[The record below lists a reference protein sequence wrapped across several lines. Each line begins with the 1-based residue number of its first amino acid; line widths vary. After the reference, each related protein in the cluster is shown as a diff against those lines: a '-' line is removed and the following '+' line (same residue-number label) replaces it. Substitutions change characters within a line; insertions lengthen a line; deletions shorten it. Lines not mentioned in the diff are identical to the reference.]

1 MIVPEPIV
9 GWRRWNF
16 MYPHFLANLGNDTI
30 YVPREKIEAHCE
42 QYSTIGALVL
52 GKDHSEHQAP
62 HLTCMC
68 GIYAYKEKPRLL
80 REIRNSCSGFI
91 PRKAMTE
98 LIQLRLVYGEINL
111 WGKVIEHEDGYRAQF
126 GYPKRLWCTPAIEP
140 LAGWIG
146 YVYGVPCEV
155 MPSGDDEEI
164 KIKSPMWKPDPKT
177 IITKY
182 ACGHELTIKVE
193 YKNWTAYFRDIFAQA
208 GTLMAAPKIA
218 IYCDVGF
225 CPKCFALMFSTK
237 RKGQSI

>member
-1 MIVPEPIV
+1 
-9 GWRRWNF
+9 

-30 YVPREKIEAHCE
+30 YVPREKIEARCE
-42 QYSTIGALVL
+42 QYSTIGTLVL
-52 GKDHSEHQAP
+52 RKDHSEQQAP

-80 REIRNSCSGFI
+80 REIRNINSG
-91 PRKAMTE
+91 
-98 LIQLRLVYGEINL
+98 LRLVYGEINL

-155 MPSGDDEEI
+155 MPSEDGEEI
-164 KIKSPMWKPDPKT
+164 KIKSPRSKPDPKT

-193 YKNWTAYFRDIFAQA
+193 YKNWTAYFRDIFR
-208 GTLMAAPKIA
+208 
-218 IYCDVGF
+218 
-225 CPKCFALMFSTK
+225 K
-237 RKGQSI
+237 RAH

>member
-1 MIVPEPIV
+1 
-9 GWRRWNF
+9 

-30 YVPREKIEAHCE
+30 YVPREKIEARCE
-42 QYSTIGALVL
+42 QYSTIGTLVL
-52 GKDHSEHQAP
+52 RKDHSEQQAP
-62 HLTCMC
+62 HLTCIC

-80 REIRNSCSGFI
+80 REIRNIYSG
-91 PRKAMTE
+91 
-98 LIQLRLVYGEINL
+98 LRLVYGEINL

-155 MPSGDDEEI
+155 MPSGDGQAFWNEEI
-164 KIKSPMWKPDPKT
+164 EAPRWTPDPKT

-193 YKNWTAYFRDIFAQA
+193 YKN
-208 GTLMAAPKIA
+208 GTEYILDMKKAP
-218 IYCDVGF
+218 IYYDVGF
-225 CPKCFALMFSTK
+225 CPKCFALNIKAK
-237 RKGQSI
+237 RK

>member
-1 MIVPEPIV
+1 MIVREPIV
-9 GWRRWNF
+9 GWRQWNF

-42 QYSTIGALVL
+42 QYSTIGTLVL
-52 GKDHSEHQAP
+52 RKDHTEQPAP

-80 REIRNSCSGFI
+80 REIRNIYSG
-91 PRKAMTE
+91 
-98 LIQLRLVYGEINL
+98 LRLVANNRYVPIYGEINL

-164 KIKSPMWKPDPKT
+164 KIKSPRWKPPCLGPLRRLK
-177 IITKY
+177 
-182 ACGHELTIKVE
+182 
-193 YKNWTAYFRDIFAQA
+193 
-208 GTLMAAPKIA
+208 AALSA
-218 IYCDVGF
+218 
-225 CPKCFALMFSTK
+225 
-237 RKGQSI
+237 KGYRRV

>member
-1 MIVPEPIV
+1 MIVREPIV

-42 QYSTIGALVL
+42 QYSTIGTLVL
-52 GKDHSEHQAP
+52 RKDHSEQQAP

-80 REIRNSCSGFI
+80 REIRDSCSG
-91 PRKAMTE
+91 
-98 LIQLRLVYGEINL
+98 LRLVYGEINL

-155 MPSGDDEEI
+155 MPSEDGQAFWNEEI
-164 KIKSPMWKPDPKT
+164 KSPRWTPDPKT

-182 ACGHELTIKVE
+182 ACGHERTIKVE
-193 YKNWTAYFRDIFAQA
+193 YKI
-208 GTLMAAPKIA
+208 GTSYWSDMKNAP
-218 IYCDVGF
+218 IYYDVGF
-225 CPKCFALMFSTK
+225 CPECFALNIHAF
-237 RKGQSI
+237 

>member
-1 MIVPEPIV
+1 MIVREPIV
-9 GWRRWNF
+9 GWRQWNF

-30 YVPREKIEAHCE
+30 YVPREKIEARCE
-42 QYSTIGALVL
+42 QYSTSGTLVL
-52 GKDHSEHQAP
+52 RKDHREQQAP
-62 HLTCMC
+62 HLTCIC

-80 REIRNSCSGFI
+80 REIRNIYSG
-91 PRKAMTE
+91 
-98 LIQLRLVYGEINL
+98 LRLVYGEINL

-155 MPSGDDEEI
+155 MPSGDGQAFWNEEI
-164 KIKSPMWKPDPKT
+164 KSPRWKPDPKT

-193 YKNWTAYFRDIFAQA
+193 YKNGTEYYRD
-208 GTLMAAPKIA
+208 MKKAP
-218 IYCDVGF
+218 IYYDVGF
-225 CPKCFALMFSTK
+225 CPKCFVLNIKAK
-237 RKGQSI
+237 RKEK

>member
-1 MIVPEPIV
+1 
-9 GWRRWNF
+9 

-42 QYSTIGALVL
+42 QYSTSGTLVL
-52 GKDHSEHQAP
+52 RKDDSEHQAP

-80 REIRNSCSGFI
+80 NEIGRNPYSGL
-91 PRKAMTE
+91 T
-98 LIQLRLVYGEINL
+98 RLVYGEINL

-126 GYPKRLWCTPAIEP
+126 GYPRRLWCAPVLEP

-155 MPSGDDEEI
+155 LPSGDDEEI
-164 KIKSPMWKPDPKT
+164 KIKSPWRPGPKT
-177 IITKY
+177 IIRKY

-193 YKNWTAYFRDIFAQA
+193 YRGWTWRLGVAAYIRDMKKAPIF
-208 GTLMAAPKIA
+208 
-218 IYCDVGF
+218 YDVGF
-225 CPKCFALMFSTK
+225 CPKCFELNIKAK
-237 RKGQSI
+237 RKEK

>member
-1 MIVPEPIV
+1 
-9 GWRRWNF
+9 

-30 YVPREKIEAHCE
+30 YVPNEKIEAHCE
-42 QYSTIGALVL
+42 QYSTIGTSVL
-52 GKDHSEHQAP
+52 RKDHSEQQAP

-80 REIRNSCSGFI
+80 REIRNVG
-91 PRKAMTE
+91 
-98 LIQLRLVYGEINL
+98 LRLVYGEINL

-155 MPSGDDEEI
+155 MPSEDGEEC
-164 KIKSPMWKPDPKT
+164 KIKSPRSKTKT

-193 YKNWTAYFRDIFAQA
+193 YKAPWFSTGWRAYFRD
-208 GTLMAAPKIA
+208 MKNAP
-218 IYCDVGF
+218 IYYDVGF
-225 CPKCFALMFSTK
+225 CPKCFAQNIKAK
-237 RKGQSI
+237 RNEK

>member
-1 MIVPEPIV
+1 MILREPIV
-9 GWRRWNF
+9 GWRQWNF

-42 QYSTIGALVL
+42 EYSTIGTL
-52 GKDHSEHQAP
+52 GLRKDHSEQQAP
-62 HLTCMC
+62 HLTCTC

-80 REIRNSCSGFI
+80 REIRNIYSG
-91 PRKAMTE
+91 
-98 LIQLRLVYGEINL
+98 LRLVYGEINL

-155 MPSGDDEEI
+155 MPPGDDEEI
-164 KIKSPMWKPDPKT
+164 KIKSPRWSKPKT

-182 ACGHELTIKVE
+182 ACGHELTIM
-193 YKNWTAYFRDIFAQA
+193 KNAPYYDVGLTSYWRD
-208 GTLMAAPKIA
+208 MKNVP
-218 IYCDVGF
+218 IYYDVGF
-225 CPKCFALMFSTK
+225 CPKCFELNIKAK
-237 RKGQSI
+237 RKEK

>member
-1 MIVPEPIV
+1 VILREPIV

-30 YVPREKIEAHCE
+30 YVPREKIEARCE
-42 QYSTIGALVL
+42 QE
-52 GKDHSEHQAP
+52 DHSEQQAP

-80 REIRNSCSGFI
+80 GEIRNIYSG
-91 PRKAMTE
+91 
-98 LIQLRLVYGEINL
+98 LVYGEINL

-155 MPSGDDEEI
+155 MPSGDGEEI
-164 KIKSPMWKPDPKT
+164 NVKST
-177 IITKY
+177 IIPTY
-182 ACGHELTIKVE
+182 PCGERYYH
-193 YKNWTAYFRDIFAQA
+193 
-208 GTLMAAPKIA
+208 
-218 IYCDVGF
+218 VGF
-225 CPKCFALMFSTK
+225 CPKCFVLNIKAK
-237 RKGQSI
+237 RKP

>member
-1 MIVPEPIV
+1 VIVREPIV
-9 GWRRWNF
+9 GWRQWNF

-30 YVPREKIEAHCE
+30 YVPREKIEARCE
-42 QYSTIGALVL
+42 QVG
-52 GKDHSEHQAP
+52 HSEQQAP
-62 HLTCMC
+62 HLTCTC

-80 REIRNSCSGFI
+80 REIRNKMTIPAIYSG
-91 PRKAMTE
+91 R
-98 LIQLRLVYGEINL
+98 RLVYGEINL

-164 KIKSPMWKPDPKT
+164 KIKSPRS

-182 ACGHELTIKVE
+182 PCG
-193 YKNWTAYFRDIFAQA
+193 Q
-208 GTLMAAPKIA
+208 
-218 IYCDVGF
+218 IYYHVGF
-225 CPKCFALMFSTK
+225 CPKCFVLNIKAK
-237 RKGQSI
+237 RKEK

>member
-1 MIVPEPIV
+1 VIVREPIV
-9 GWRRWNF
+9 GWRQWNF

-30 YVPREKIEAHCE
+30 YVPREKIEARCE
-42 QYSTIGALVL
+42 QYSTIGTLVL
-52 GKDHSEHQAP
+52 RKDHSEHQAP

-80 REIRNSCSGFI
+80 REIRNIYSG
-91 PRKAMTE
+91 
-98 LIQLRLVYGEINL
+98 LRLVYGEINL

-155 MPSGDDEEI
+155 MPSGDGEEI
-164 KIKSPMWKPDPKT
+164 KIKSPRSKQKT
-177 IITKY
+177 VITKY

-193 YKNWTAYFRDIFAQA
+193 YKN
-208 GTLMAAPKIA
+208 GTSYWSDMKNAP
-218 IYCDVGF
+218 IYYDVGF
-225 CPKCFALMFSTK
+225 CPKCFVLNIKAK
-237 RKGQSI
+237 RKEK

>member
-1 MIVPEPIV
+1 VIVREPIV
-9 GWRRWNF
+9 GWRQWNF

-30 YVPREKIEAHCE
+30 YVPREKIEARCE
-42 QYSTIGALVL
+42 EYSTIGTLVHR
-52 GKDHSEHQAP
+52 KDHSEQPAP

-80 REIRNSCSGFI
+80 REIRKIYSG
-91 PRKAMTE
+91 
-98 LIQLRLVYGEINL
+98 LRLVANNRYVPIYGEINL

-126 GYPKRLWCTPAIEP
+126 GYPRRLWCTPAIEP

-155 MPSGDDEEI
+155 MPSGDGEEI
-164 KIKSPMWKPDPKT
+164 KIKSPTKT

-193 YKNWTAYFRDIFAQA
+193 YKNWTAYFRDMYANRRR
-208 GTLMAAPKIA
+208 GEWRSENAP
-218 IYCDVGF
+218 IYYDVGF
-225 CPKCFALMFSTK
+225 CQKCFVLNIKAK
-237 RKGQSI
+237 RKEK

>member
-1 MIVPEPIV
+1 MIVREPIV
-9 GWRRWNF
+9 GWRQWNF

-52 GKDHSEHQAP
+52 RKDHREQAP

-68 GIYAYKEKPRLL
+68 GIYAYKEKPTLL
-80 REIRNSCSGFI
+80 REINNSCSGFI

-98 LIQLRLVYGEINL
+98 LIRMRLVYGEINL

-164 KIKSPMWKPDPKT
+164 KINSRHWWPEPKT

-182 ACGHELTIKVE
+182 ACGHELTSKAVYE
-193 YKNWTAYFRDIFAQA
+193 SWTAYGRDSKKHA
-208 GTLMAAPKIA
+208 T
-218 IYCDVGF
+218 IYYDVGF
-225 CPKCFALMFSTK
+225 CPQCFQSRLRGGAMRTFNAPHS
-237 RKGQSI
+237 GQ

>member
-1 MIVPEPIV
+1 
-9 GWRRWNF
+9 

-42 QYSTIGALVL
+42 PYSTPGTLVL
-52 GKDHSEHQAP
+52 RKDHSEQQAP

-80 REIRNSCSGFI
+80 REIRNSISG
-91 PRKAMTE
+91 
-98 LIQLRLVYGEINL
+98 LRLVYGEINL

-155 MPSGDDEEI
+155 MPSGDGQAFR
-164 KIKSPMWKPDPKT
+164 WKPDPKT

-193 YKNWTAYFRDIFAQA
+193 YKNWTAYFRDIFDRRSRRDFGRNWQKN
-208 GTLMAAPKIA
+208 AP
-218 IYCDVGF
+218 IYYDVGF
-225 CPKCFALMFSTK
+225 CPKCFELNIKAK
-237 RKGQSI
+237 RKEK

>member
-1 MIVPEPIV
+1 MIVREPIV
-9 GWRRWNF
+9 GWRQWNF

-30 YVPREKIEAHCE
+30 YVPREKIEARCE
-42 QYSTIGALVL
+42 Q
-52 GKDHSEHQAP
+52 KDHSEQQAP

-98 LIQLRLVYGEINL
+98 LIRMRLVYGEINL

-155 MPSGDDEEI
+155 MPSGDGEEI
-164 KIKSPMWKPDPKT
+164 KIKST
-177 IITKY
+177 TITKY
-182 ACGHELTIKVE
+182 PCGQRYYH
-193 YKNWTAYFRDIFAQA
+193 
-208 GTLMAAPKIA
+208 
-218 IYCDVGF
+218 VGF
-225 CPKCFALMFSTK
+225 CPKCFVPNIKAK
-237 RKGQSI
+237 RKTVEV

>member
-1 MIVPEPIV
+1 MIVREPIV

-30 YVPREKIEAHCE
+30 YVPREKIEARCE
-42 QYSTIGALVL
+42 QYSTSGTLVL
-52 GKDHSEHQAP
+52 RKDHSEQQAP

-80 REIRNSCSGFI
+80 REIRNIYSG
-91 PRKAMTE
+91 
-98 LIQLRLVYGEINL
+98 LRLVYGEINL

-155 MPSGDDEEI
+155 MPSGDGEEI
-164 KIKSPMWKPDPKT
+164 KIKSPRSKQKT

-193 YKNWTAYFRDIFAQA
+193 YKN
-208 GTLMAAPKIA
+208 GTEYILDMKKAP
-218 IYCDVGF
+218 IYYDVGF
-225 CPKCFALMFSTK
+225 CPKCFVLNIKAK
-237 RKGQSI
+237 RKEK

>member
-1 MIVPEPIV
+1 
-9 GWRRWNF
+9 

-42 QYSTIGALVL
+42 PYSR
-52 GKDHSEHQAP
+52 KDHSEQQAP

-80 REIRNSCSGFI
+80 REIRNIYSG
-91 PRKAMTE
+91 
-98 LIQLRLVYGEINL
+98 LRLVYGEINL

-155 MPSGDDEEI
+155 MPSGDGQAFWNEEI
-164 KIKSPMWKPDPKT
+164 EAPRWTPDPKT

-193 YKNWTAYFRDIFAQA
+193 YKNGTEYFRD
-208 GTLMAAPKIA
+208 MKKAP
-218 IYCDVGF
+218 IYYDVGF
-225 CPKCFALMFSTK
+225 CPKCFVLNIKAK
-237 RKGQSI
+237 RKEK

>member
-1 MIVPEPIV
+1 MSVREPFV
-9 GWRRWNF
+9 GWRLWNF
-16 MYPHFLANLGNDTI
+16 LYPHFLANLGNDTI

-42 QYSTIGALVL
+42 QYSTPGTLVL
-52 GKDHSEHQAP
+52 RKDHSEQPAP

-80 REIRNSCSGFI
+80 GEIRNIYSG
-91 PRKAMTE
+91 
-98 LIQLRLVYGEINL
+98 LRLVYGEINL

-155 MPSGDDEEI
+155 MPSGDGEEI
-164 KIKSPMWKPDPKT
+164 KSKSPRSNPDPKT

-193 YKNWTAYFRDIFAQA
+193 YKAPWFSTGWRAYYRD
-208 GTLMAAPKIA
+208 MKNAP
-218 IYCDVGF
+218 IYYDVGF
-225 CPKCFALMFSTK
+225 CPKCFVLNIKAK
-237 RKGQSI
+237 RKEK